1 MSALDTSE
9 GGFSC
14 KSPRSRNLIEFM
26 LDEHVG
32 TSDKLFNDRL
42 WAQLWAMEQV
52 EPLVSDLLEELYAN
66 FSG

>member
-1 MSALDTSE
+1 
-9 GGFSC
+9 
-14 KSPRSRNLIEFM
+14 M

-52 EPLVSDLLEELYAN
+52 EPLVSDLLLEELYAK